1 LTKNT
6 FLYIFKNKSLKLSI
20 VVLFLTTTLYINF
33 SCSNNRTTLKPT
45 ETFTTIDILMKHQET
60 SWNNGDIDAFMDFYW
75 ESDSLQFIG
84 KNGVNFGWLTTLN
97 NYKKSYNSMEKMGN
111 LSFENISYKIL
122 NNHSVLITGK
132 WHLSRNE
139 ELKDLEGHYT
149 LIWKMIDGHWKIVY
163 DHSS

>member
-1 LTKNT
+1 MTKNT
-6 FLYIFKNKSLKLSI
+6 FLYIFKNNSLKLSI
-20 VVLFLTTTLYINF
+20 VVLFLTTLLLNL
-33 SCSNNRTTLKPT
+33 SCSNNKAPLKPT
-45 ETFTTIDILMKHQET
+45 KTFNTIDILMKHQET

-97 NYKKSYNSMEKMGN
+97 NYKKSYNSNEKMGN
-111 LSFENISYKIL
+111 LSFENISHKIL
-122 NNHSVLITGK
+122 NNNSVLITGK

>member
-1 LTKNT
+1 MKNT
-6 FLYIFKNKSLKLSI
+6 FQNKNLKFSLVI
-20 VVLFLTTTLYINF
+20 LFLTTTLHLNL
-33 SCSNNRTTLKPT
+33 SCSNNRTALKPT
-45 ETFTTIDILMKHQET
+45 ETFNTIDILMKHQET

-97 NYKKSYNSMEKMGN
+97 NYKKSYNSNEKMGN
-111 LSFENISYKIL
+111 LSFENISHKIL
-122 NNHSVLITGK
+122 NNNSVLITGK

>member
-1 LTKNT
+1 
-6 FLYIFKNKSLKLSI
+6 
-20 VVLFLTTTLYINF
+20 
-33 SCSNNRTTLKPT
+33 
-45 ETFTTIDILMKHQET
+45 MKHQET

-84 KNGVNFGWLTTLN
+84 KSGVNFGWLTTLN
-97 NYKKSYNSMEKMGN
+97 NYKKSYNSIEKMGN

-132 WHLSRNE
+132 WHLSRSE

>member
-1 LTKNT
+1 MKKRFRNLWKKDCKT
-6 FLYIFKNKSLKLSI
+6 LSSI
-20 VVLFLTTTLYINF
+20 VLILLSPLLANL
-33 SCSNNRTTLKPT
+33 SCSDNSRNLNPD
-45 ETFTTIDILMKHQET
+45 ETYKTIDILMKHQET

-84 KNGVNFGWLTTLN
+84 KSGVNFGWLTTLN
-97 NYKKSYNSMEKMGN
+97 NYKKSYNSNEKMGN

-122 NNHSVLITGK
+122 NNNSVLITGK

-139 ELKDLEGHYT
+139 ELKDIEGHYT